1 MSPRRVLSP
10 WHELRDLRDRADQLA
25 DELAAARAASDAAGA
40 ANAGLAADRDRLA
53 ADRDRLTAD
62 RDRLTADRDRL
73 ADRLAALDD
82 AGPPVVVHDLVAVA
96 DDLVD
101 LSDDEAIA
109 DPAAAAA
116 FARWITQRVGT
127 MLSHCEVTWVADE
140 GPFDPARHEAV
151 ASRPA
156 SHAGQEGRIAETVR
170 PGYLWRDQVV
180 RPQQVVV
187 YTVPEGDEP
196 A

>member
-1 MSPRRVLSP
+1 MSTRRVLSP
-10 WHELRDLRDRADQLA
+10 WHELRDLRSRADGLVA
-25 DELAAARAASDAAGA
+25 DLTAARAESKAGA
-40 ANAGLAADRDRLA
+40 AAYAELAADRDRLA
-53 ADRDRLTAD
+53 ADRDRLAD
-62 RDRLTADRDRL
+62 L
-73 ADRLAALDD
+73 LAAIDD
-82 AGPPVVVHDLVAVA
+82 AGPPVVVHDLIAVA
-96 DDLVD
+96 DNLVD
-101 LSDDEAIA
+101 LTDDEAIA

-127 MLSHCEVTWVADE
+127 MISHCEVTWVADE

-156 SHAGQEGRIAETVR
+156 PDAGHQGRIAETVR
-170 PGYLWRDQVV
+170 PGYLWRDQIV

-187 YTVPEGDEP
+187 YAAPEGNEP

>member
-1 MSPRRVLSP
+1 VLSP
-10 WHELRDLRDRADQLA
+10 WHELRDLRGRADRQADELA
-25 DELAAARAASDAAGA
+25 AARAELAAARAASDAAGA
-40 ANAGLAADRDRLA
+40 AYAGLS
-53 ADRDRLTAD
+53 
-62 RDRLTADRDRL
+62 ADRDRL
-73 ADRLAALDD
+73 ADRLAAIDE

-101 LSDDEAIA
+101 LTDDEAIA
-109 DPAAAAA
+109 DPPAAAA

-156 SHAGQEGRIAETVR
+156 SGTEQRGRIAETVR